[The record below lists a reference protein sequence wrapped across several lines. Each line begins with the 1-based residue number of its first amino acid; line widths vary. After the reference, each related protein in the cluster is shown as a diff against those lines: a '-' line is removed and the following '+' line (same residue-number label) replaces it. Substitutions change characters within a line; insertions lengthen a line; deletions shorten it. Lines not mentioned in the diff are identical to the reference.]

1 MRTLKLTISYDGT
14 GYSGFQ
20 RLTNRK
26 GIQNIIEAKLS
37 HLLKEPVQVAG
48 SGALRRHLLDM
59 GLTPGVRVR
68 LIGTALLG
76 APLILLV
83 RGSRVSIRR
92 RLARQI
98 ILSGGE
104 AE

>member
-1 MRTLKLTISYDGT
+1 MTIAELAPGQ
-14 GYSGFQ
+14 SGVIAAY
-20 RLTNRK
+20 R
-26 GIQNIIEAKLS
+26 
-37 HLLKEPVQVAG
+37 
-48 SGALRRHLLDM
+48 GADAEERHLLDM

-76 APLILLV
+76 DPLILLV
-83 RGSRVSIRR
+83 RVSIRR

>member
-1 MRTLKLTISYDGT
+1 MITTLDKLGV
-14 GYSGFQ
+14 GQSG
-20 RLTNRK
+20 
-26 GIQNIIEAKLS
+26 IIT
-37 HLLKEPVQVAG
+37 QVG
-48 SGALRRHLLDM
+48 GQGALRRHLLDM

-76 APLILLV
+76 DPLILLV

>member
-1 MRTLKLTISYDGT
+1 MTIAELAPGQ
-14 GYSGFQ
+14 SGVIAAY
-20 RLTNRK
+20 R
-26 GIQNIIEAKLS
+26 
-37 HLLKEPVQVAG
+37 
-48 SGALRRHLLDM
+48 GADAEERHLLDM

-68 LIGTALLG
+68 PVGTALLG
-76 APLILLV
+76 DPLILLV

>member
-1 MRTLKLTISYDGT
+1 MTLDQLKIGASGTITSVGGDG
-14 GYSGFQ
+14 
-20 RLTNRK
+20 
-26 GIQNIIEAKLS
+26 
-37 HLLKEPVQVAG
+37 P
-48 SGALRRHLLDM
+48 LRCRLLDM

-76 APLILLV
+76 DPVILLV

>member
-1 MRTLKLTISYDGT
+1 MRRIAGRTRK
-14 GYSGFQ
+14 SG
-20 RLTNRK
+20 
-26 GIQNIIEAKLS
+26 
-37 HLLKEPVQVAG
+37 
-48 SGALRRHLLDM
+48 HLLDM

-76 APLILLV
+76 DPVILLV

>member
-1 MRTLKLTISYDGT
+1 MKTYATLGPACCRADLLT
-14 GYSGFQ
+14 
-20 RLTNRK
+20 
-26 GIQNIIEAKLS
+26 E
-37 HLLKEPVQVAG
+37 
-48 SGALRRHLLDM
+48 LLDM

-68 LIGTALLG
+68 LIGAALLG
-76 APLILLV
+76 HPLILLV

>member
-1 MRTLKLTISYDGT
+1 MCIRD
-14 GYSGFQ
+14 
-20 RLTNRK
+20 R
-26 GIQNIIEAKLS
+26 
-37 HLLKEPVQVAG
+37 
-48 SGALRRHLLDM
+48 
-59 GLTPGVRVR
+59 GVRVR

-76 APLILLV
+76 DPLILLV

>member
-1 MRTLKLTISYDGT
+1 MTLDQLKIGASGTITSVGGDG
-14 GYSGFQ
+14 
-20 RLTNRK
+20 
-26 GIQNIIEAKLS
+26 
-37 HLLKEPVQVAG
+37 P
-48 SGALRRHLLDM
+48 LRCRLLDM

-76 APLILLV
+76 DPLILLV

>member
-1 MRTLKLTISYDGT
+1 MTIAELAPGQ
-14 GYSGFQ
+14 SGVIAAY
-20 RLTNRK
+20 RAADA
-26 GIQNIIEAKLS
+26 E
-37 HLLKEPVQVAG
+37 E
-48 SGALRRHLLDM
+48 RHLLDM
-59 GLTPGVRVR
+59 GLTLGVRVR

-76 APLILLV
+76 DPLILLV

>member
-1 MRTLKLTISYDGT
+1 MTIAELAPGQ
-14 GYSGFQ
+14 SGVNAAY
-20 RLTNRK
+20 R
-26 GIQNIIEAKLS
+26 
-37 HLLKEPVQVAG
+37 
-48 SGALRRHLLDM
+48 GADAEERHLLDM

-76 APLILLV
+76 DPLILLV

>member
-1 MRTLKLTISYDGT
+1 MTIAELAPGQ
-14 GYSGFQ
+14 SGVIAAY
-20 RLTNRK
+20 R
-26 GIQNIIEAKLS
+26 
-37 HLLKEPVQVAG
+37 
-48 SGALRRHLLDM
+48 GADAEERHLLDM

-76 APLILLV
+76 DPLILLV

-92 RLARQI
+92 LARQI

>member
-1 MRTLKLTISYDGT
+1 MTIAELAPGQ
-14 GYSGFQ
+14 SGVIAAY
-20 RLTNRK
+20 R
-26 GIQNIIEAKLS
+26 
-37 HLLKEPVQVAG
+37 
-48 SGALRRHLLDM
+48 GAEERHLLDM

-76 APLILLV
+76 DPLILLV

-92 RLARQI
+92 CLARQI

>member
-1 MRTLKLTISYDGT
+1 
-14 GYSGFQ
+14 
-20 RLTNRK
+20 
-26 GIQNIIEAKLS
+26 
-37 HLLKEPVQVAG
+37 
-48 SGALRRHLLDM
+48 M

-68 LIGTALLG
+68 LIGTALFG
-76 APLILLV
+76 DPLILLV